1 MQLPDRAAV
10 ALWLRRPRNRVLLG
24 VLALLVAVRIA
35 LPYVLRP
42 IIVAQA
48 DEALVGRIALAD
60 LDLSL
65 IRGGVTL
72 RGLEVYPTSCR
83 RPGRRSTRAEAKKP
97 LFSAGRLW
105 TQISWIQLLL
115 KTIDVEEFEL
125 DDFAVRVD
133 RLKDGLVLPKP
144 APKHGA
150 RAAAAA
156 PSRDGRGIRLGLRRR
171 QPRAPQG
178 QHHVPRLHG
187 RRGAAALRPRDRQHR
202 RAQARAALRPERHR
216 AGPRRARGR
225 ARRRRQDRLRS
236 RRRDQ
241 AGRARNAFQD
251 HDLEPADR
259 RRCACT

>member
-42 IIVAQA
+42 IIVDQA
-48 DEALVGRIALAD
+48 DKALVGRIALAD

-72 RGLEVYPTSCR
+72 HGLEVYPDELPP
-83 RPGRRSTRAEAKKP
+83 PGTPVDPAAEAKKP

-105 TQISWIQLLL
+105 TQISWLQLLL

-144 APKHGA
+144 APSTE
-150 RAAAAA
+150 
-156 PSRDGRGIRLGLRRR
+156 PEPPRRR
-171 QPRAPQG
+171 PSPRT
-178 QHHVPRLHG
+178 
-187 RRGAAALRPRDRQHR
+187 
-202 RAQARAALRPERHR
+202 R
-216 AGPRRARGR
+216 AGPSPRTA
-225 ARRRRQDRLRS
+225 S
-236 RRRDQ
+236 
-241 AGRARNAFQD
+241 
-251 HDLEPADR
+251 P
-259 RRCACT
+259 